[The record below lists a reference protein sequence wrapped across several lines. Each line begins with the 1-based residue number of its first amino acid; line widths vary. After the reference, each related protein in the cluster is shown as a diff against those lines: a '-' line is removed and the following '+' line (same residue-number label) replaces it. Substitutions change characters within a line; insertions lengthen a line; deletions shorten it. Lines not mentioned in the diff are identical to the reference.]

1 MKSDYI
7 EKISQRLHKK
17 LPGKLAHDKMM
28 ITPQIPFPKLNF
40 DKKGIPASVLI
51 LLFPKKDELHF
62 FLTKRTNTVNHH
74 KGQIALPGGVVEK
87 NESLKDAAL
96 RETYEEIGINK
107 EKIQL
112 IGSLSS
118 FYIPVSGF
126 EMFPFIGWAKTEPVT
141 SIHDQEVDRIFSAS
155 IKEFMLDETQKV
167 KKDTL
172 RGIPVTIPYY
182 DLGGEIVWGAT
193 SMILSE
199 FKLILKEIL

>member
-1 MKSDYI
+1 
-7 EKISQRLHKK
+7 
-17 LPGKLAHDKMM
+17 
-28 ITPQIPFPKLNF
+28 
-40 DKKGIPASVLI
+40 
-51 LLFPKKDELHF
+51 
-62 FLTKRTNTVNHH
+62 
-74 KGQIALPGGVVEK
+74 
-87 NESLKDAAL
+87 
-96 RETYEEIGINK
+96 
-107 EKIQL
+107 
-112 IGSLSS
+112 
-118 FYIPVSGF
+118 
-126 EMFPFIGWAKTEPVT
+126 MFPFIGWAKTEPVT